1 MRYKVGD
8 KVTIR
13 KDLVVKR
20 YYCQNNTGFNVLF
33 VKDMKKFL
41 GRTATIVK
49 VSNYTYSIDI
59 DNGLWFWTDE
69 MLENAD
75 DSWE

>member
-1 MRYKVGD
+1 MRYKLGD

-20 YYCQNNTGFNVLF
+20 YYFGDNTGFNVLF

-49 VSNYTYSIDI
+49 VNNYTYSINI
-59 DNGLWFWTDE
+59 DNGFWHLVDE
-69 MLENAD
+69 MFERVD

>member
-1 MRYKVGD
+1 MRYKLGD

-13 KDLVVKR
+13 KDLVVKKF
-20 YYCQNNTGFNVLF
+20 YFDDSKYWSSMF

-41 GRTATIVK
+41 GRTATIVRLCNSSYK
-49 VSNYTYSIDI
+49 LDI

>member
-1 MRYKVGD
+1 MRYKLGD

-20 YYCQNNTGFNVLF
+20 YYFGDNTGFNVLF

-41 GRTATIVK
+41 GRTATIVRLCNSSYK
-49 VSNYTYSIDI
+49 LDI

>member
-1 MRYKVGD
+1 MRYKLGD

-20 YYCQNNTGFNVLF
+20 YYFGDNTGFNVLF

-41 GRTATIVK
+41 GRTAIIVSLCNSSYK
-49 VSNYTYSIDI
+49 LNI